1 MKSGLRN
8 EKYNWR
14 VKEEKKPGDGP
25 FPLLTLTI
33 GRIIVEVAAER
44 KTSFY

>member
-25 FPLLTLTI
+25 LPLLTLT
-33 GRIIVEVAAER
+33 GLIIVEVAAER